1 MKTRLFLACL
11 LLSSSLA
18 VAAPAQKKQRYH
30 KAGKPHVAKVVKA
43 RAVKP
48 KAKKDVAMA
57 ESSGPLKLASSV
69 AMIVD
74 QASGATIYSHNAGN
88 QAPIASIT
96 KLMTAMVVL
105 DAGLSMH
112 EPITV
117 TEEDVDW
124 LRGSS
129 SRLRVG
135 VTLTRQEMLQL
146 ALMASE
152 NRAAAALARTYPG
165 GTAQFVA
172 AMNRKAAELDMRRSH
187 FVDSTGLHSENVS
200 TAEDLVKMVKAS
212 YHYEQI
218 REMTTTEAYDVVN
231 DNGHRTPYKN
241 TNALVK
247 SPAWD
252 IGLSKTGFINEAGR
266 CLVMQARIASRPVI
280 IVLLDSWG
288 KYTRIADANRIK
300 KWLESSRGT
309 PPRIS

>member
-1 MKTRLFLACL
+1 MKTRLFLTCL

-48 KAKKDVAMA
+48 KAKKEAVVA
-57 ESSGPLKLASSV
+57 ENNGRLKLASSV

-74 QASGATIYSHNAGN
+74 QTSGATIYSQNAGN

-112 EPITV
+112 EPITI

-172 AMNRKAAELDMRRSH
+172 AMNRKAAELDMRRSR

-200 TAEDLVKMVKAS
+200 TAEDLVRMVKAS
-212 YHYEQI
+212 YHYDQI

-231 DNGHRTPYKN
+231 DNGHHTPYKN

-300 KWLESSRGT
+300 KWLESSRGI

>member
-43 RAVKP
+43 RTVKP
-48 KAKKDVAMA
+48 KVKKDVSMA
-57 ESSGPLKLASSV
+57 ESNGPLKLASSV

-165 GTAQFVA
+165 GTGQFVA
-172 AMNRKAAELDMRRSH
+172 AMNRKATELDMRRSR

-212 YHYEQI
+212 YHYDLI
-218 REMTTTEAYDVVN
+218 REMTTAEAYDVVN

-300 KWLESSRGT
+300 KWLESSRGI

>member
-1 MKTRLFLACL
+1 MKAKYLLACL
-11 LLSSSLA
+11 LFSSSLA
-18 VAAPAQKKQRYH
+18 VAAPVHKKPHH
-30 KAGKPHVAKVVKA
+30 KASKPHAAKVAKAPRVRTQAAPDDGVL
-43 RAVKP
+43 R
-48 KAKKDVAMA
+48 
-57 ESSGPLKLASSV
+57 LASSV

-74 QASGATIYSHNAGN
+74 QSSGATIYSRNAGN

-105 DAGLSMH
+105 DAGLSMD
-112 EPITV
+112 EPVTV
-117 TEEDVDW
+117 TEDDVDW

-135 VTLTRQEMLQL
+135 TTLTRQEMLQL

-165 GTAQFVA
+165 GAPSFVA
-172 AMNRKAAELDMRRSH
+172 AMNRKAATLGMSHSH
-187 FVDSTGLHSENVS
+187 FVDSTGLRSENVS
-200 TAEDLVKMVKAS
+200 TAEDLVKMVKAG

-218 REMTTTEAYDVVN
+218 RAMSTAETYDVVN
-231 DNGHRTPYKN
+231 DFGQHTPYRN

-300 KWLESSRGT
+300 KWLETGR
-309 PPRIS
+309 PIPQRIS

>member
-1 MKTRLFLACL
+1 MKAKWFIACL
-11 LLSSSLA
+11 LLSSSIA
-18 VAAPAQKKQRYH
+18 VAAPAHKKSLKSG
-30 KAGKPHVAKVVKA
+30 KAKAVKVSK
-43 RAVKP
+43 AVKP
-48 KAKKDVAMA
+48 VRMHAA
-57 ESSGPLKLASSV
+57 EDGRLQLGSAV

-74 QASGATIYSHNAGN
+74 QQSGETLFSRNSAN

-105 DAGLSMH
+105 DAGLSMD
-112 EPITV
+112 ETITISDA
-117 TEEDVDW
+117 DVDW
-124 LRGSS
+124 LRNSG

-135 VTLTRQEMLQL
+135 TTLTRQETLQL
-146 ALMASE
+146 ALMSSE

-165 GTAQFVA
+165 GTPQFVA
-172 AMNRKAAELDMRRSH
+172 AMNRKAVELGMRQTH

-200 TAEDLVKMVKAS
+200 TAEDLVKMVKAG
-212 YHYEQI
+212 YHYELI
-218 REMTTTEAYDVVN
+218 RQMSTAEAYDVVN

-247 SPAWD
+247 SPTWD

-266 CLVMQARIASRPVI
+266 CLVMQAQIASRPVI

-300 KWLESSRGT
+300 KWLESSRPTSLARLG
-309 PPRIS
+309 